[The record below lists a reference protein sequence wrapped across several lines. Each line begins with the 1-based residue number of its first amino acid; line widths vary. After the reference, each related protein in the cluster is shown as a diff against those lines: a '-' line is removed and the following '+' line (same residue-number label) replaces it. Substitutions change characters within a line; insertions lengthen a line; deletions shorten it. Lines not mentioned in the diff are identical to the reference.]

1 VKQRLPYDHS
11 LTSQLHIGKMR
22 RDKYN
27 FCLCCERILPP
38 MRPFALLIAVML
50 LVSACNL
57 NTQVAIT
64 PIDTDSTDE
73 TGEAPTP
80 LPGVDVVP
88 DGDNPLP
95 TRTPVGTVAPR
106 PPSQVGIPAGEPAL
120 LPTSETGESASITSP
135 TNGATL
141 QNGVVEVSGIV
152 RNLPQDAFTL
162 AFVAPNGVTINEQTI
177 TVNNPN
183 QVADVPW
190 TAAFQVTRY
199 TGQAEIR
206 LTAQTRGGETL
217 LLARTQVTF
226 AEGGGSGGVVGGSG
240 AAAPQSATQP
250 SGSITSPFNNSTVT
264 GGVILVSGTAGGF
277 EGGQFNIE
285 LVADG
290 GTILATTLITITS
303 SDYTRIVPWAG
314 SLTSS
319 GYTGA
324 AEIRAY
330 IDAGGQKVVFAT
342 TQVMIQ

>member
-1 VKQRLPYDHS
+1 
-11 LTSQLHIGKMR
+11 MR
-22 RDKYN
+22 I
-27 FCLCCERILPP
+27 FT
-38 MRPFALLIAVML
+38 LLIAVL
-50 LVSACNL
+50 LLTSACNL

-64 PIDTDSTDE
+64 PIDTDSTGE

-95 TRTPVGTVAPR
+95 TRTPVGTVVPR
-106 PPSQVGIPAGEPAL
+106 PQSQMGIPAGGLAP
-120 LPTSETGESASITSP
+120 LPTSETGESATITSP
-135 TNGATL
+135 PNGATL
-141 QNGVVEVSGIV
+141 QNGIVEVSGIV

-206 LTAQTRGGETL
+206 LTAQTRGGEAL

-226 AEGGGSGGVVGGSG
+226 AEGGGASGVVGG
-240 AAAPQSATQP
+240 AASAPQSATQP

-290 GTILATTLITITS
+290 GSILATTLITITS

-330 IDAGGQKVVFAT
+330 VDVGGQKVVFAT
-342 TQVMIQ
+342 TRVTIQ